1 MTKGEKVD
9 LIITLSELG
18 ATWNDLT
25 RFLKQDKKELQ
36 ALFNYV
42 PLSDDY
48 EENVRLIKK
57 IWNRID
63 NNSDIVLESVTLV
76 ETGMLMR
83 EDTVQIIK
91 KANGYL
97 AIPKFCIEELENL
110 SKSTPVAVR
119 GLAIANGKNIK
130 SIDLEKR
137 FYLRKPREHF
147 KARAFTIV
155 ETACKLCDDGRDV
168 TIWTTSYE
176 VQNLA
181 REQRMKS
188 LKIIK
193 F

>member
-1 MTKGEKVD
+1 MEYLIFTIKNQKGY
-9 LIITLSELG
+9 I
-18 ATWNDLT
+18 
-25 RFLKQDKKELQ
+25 
-36 ALFNYV
+36 
-42 PLSDDY
+42 
-48 EENVRLIKK
+48 
-57 IWNRID
+57 
-63 NNSDIVLESVTLV
+63 NSHN
-76 ETGMLMR
+76 
-83 EDTVQIIK
+83 K
-91 KANGYL
+91 
-97 AIPKFCIEELENL
+97 
-110 SKSTPVAVR
+110 
-119 GLAIANGKNIK
+119 GK
-130 SIDLEKR
+130 KR